1 MTYGGLP
8 VCDYYGD
15 VNPACVLVW
24 GHNPVVSGPD
34 GEIQVSMQREP
45 SGEAKFSFSG
55 LGSKGTRAFPTE
67 ETKRIAASIGAEIQA
82 TDDLKSIHIRMA
94 PIKEKSAR

>member
-34 GEIQVSMQREP
+34 GEIQFRAK
-45 SGEAKFSFSG
+45 EARHLCGNLFSAFGGAG
-55 LGSKGTRAFPTE
+55 LGCFGLQLNP
-67 ETKRIAASIGAEIQA
+67 
-82 TDDLKSIHIRMA
+82 D
-94 PIKEKSAR
+94 